1 MLYHRLTRGSA
12 GYGLVRESR
21 VPEPEQRSLH
31 TAFLKEVRAVQSVY
45 GWEKRKRYRIPPNV
59 WHGPIRFIRVNKP
72 VSFIPYY
79 YDGYSARIIR
89 ERKEDG
95 AYRYIYSGE
104 GLPE

>member
-45 GWEKRKRYRIPPNV
+45 GWEKRKRY
-59 WHGPIRFIRVNKP
+59 H
-72 VSFIPYY
+72 
-79 YDGYSARIIR
+79 
-89 ERKEDG
+89 
-95 AYRYIYSGE
+95 
-104 GLPE
+104 